1 MAIPKNR
8 KILERIREAKLT
20 RSQRGKFDRIVG
32 NLYTFAYNSKT
43 ATDPVPLIIAM
54 KSHSGTTRLWKAR
67 NGNTYMSGITIGGLS
82 PSMQA
87 YLIKKLSKFR
97 VINYSLISRISFVF
111 KANYRNYNFSKV
123 QNLTLIDTDIYLEG
137 ISPTGADDEILDDEE
152 LAFEDVLLRYF
163 DNKKMTGR

>member
-1 MAIPKNR
+1 
-8 KILERIREAKLT
+8 
-20 RSQRGKFDRIVG
+20 
-32 NLYTFAYNSKT
+32 
-43 ATDPVPLIIAM
+43 
-54 KSHSGTTRLWKAR
+54 
-67 NGNTYMSGITIGGLS
+67 MSGITIGGLS

-137 ISPTGADDEILDDEE
+137 ISPTVADDEILDDEE